1 VRQFAPVFGSQTEAR
16 RFFADKVIQRADVEG
31 IPLSDD
37 ERRMLFWSES
47 APESVADKD
56 LAERL
61 AAQISDAD
69 YEAKI
74 VGLLRRSFIHDV
86 NGDARAKDI
95 WREAWS
101 VLEQGD
107 HYVLVMIDQAVGR
120 KLKPWWKFW

>member
-1 VRQFAPVFGSQTEAR
+1 VFGSQTEAR
-16 RFFADKVIQRADVEG
+16 RFFADKVIQRAEVEG

-74 VGLLRRSFIHDV
+74 VGLLRRSFSHDV
-86 NGDARAKDI
+86 QADTGAKDI